1 MLDSPSRQ
9 ARTLSRRTALAVA
22 AAPLLGACG
31 YRIAGQAD
39 TLPDTIQTIA
49 IPPVRSATTEFKIEQ
64 MLTSALTR
72 EFITRT
78 RYHVVTKRDEA
89 DATLDGTVIDVRVY
103 PVIFDPRTGRATAIA
118 TLTRVQVSLWNQR
131 TGQLL
136 YQNPNFE
143 YRERYEVSTDA
154 DAYFEERQVALQRTS
169 EGAARDIVSAVLEGF

>member
-1 MLDSPSRQ
+1 MPFSRSA
-9 ARTLSRRTALAVA
+9 ARPLATRRALFVSACAVA
-22 AAPLLGACG
+22 LSGCG

-49 IPPVRSATTEFKIEQ
+49 IPPAQSNSTEFKIEQ
-64 MLTSALTR
+64 MLTAALTR

-78 RYHVVTKRDEA
+78 RYRVVTDRNEA
-89 DATLDGTVIDVRVY
+89 DATLDSSVLDVQVY
-103 PVIFDPRTGRATAIA
+103 PVIFDPRTGRASAIA
-118 TLTRVQVSLWNQR
+118 TLTRLQLSLWNQR

-136 YQNPNFE
+136 YQNPNFI

-154 DAYFEERQVALQRTS
+154 DAYFEERQVALRRTS